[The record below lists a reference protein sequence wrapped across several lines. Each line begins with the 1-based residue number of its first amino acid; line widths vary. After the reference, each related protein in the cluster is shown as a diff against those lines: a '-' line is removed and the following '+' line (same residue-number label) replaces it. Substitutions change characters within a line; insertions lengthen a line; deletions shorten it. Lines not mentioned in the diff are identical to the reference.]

1 MTLFFDFSI
10 QIHIVFTPALGVDAG
25 LFWFGLVLV
34 LVFRLLN

>member
-25 LFWFGLVLV
+25 LWFGLVLV